1 MPTHSSSPWS
11 KVLSRLGGRRSGLI
25 ALGLGVFVHAW
36 VMSGPVW
43 KRVNNAEHGG
53 DFASYYYAVQ
63 VAVDGVEYRNKKIGE
78 QVFTR
83 DPYETRALSAMARG
97 ERTRKSV
104 HPFFYPPPY
113 LLTMAWALPL
123 ELGEAY
129 RVWFWCNGLFLFLGL
144 LALWKWN
151 RGSGVAAGLGLILA
165 SFTPIWDTYWMGQAN
180 IVLIALV
187 AWGLYLVESSRGG
200 LRSAWG
206 GALMGL
212 ACMMKMSPGLLVAW
226 WLVRRRWTAVLGA
239 CGCAVFLSL
248 ASLPLVDAQAQWRFY
263 TEVLPS
269 FSSGDYNGLTV
280 PITMYGNHS
289 ITNLLV
295 QGFGGAVGGGMTP
308 MALSLASALNLGL
321 LGSALFLLRSV
332 SGDSIRV
339 AAAAGALVV
348 LMLLVPAYTYEHH
361 MSLLVIPLW
370 ALVAGLQAKRLSW
383 TWGVGLLASYGLLAW
398 QLQAVKR
405 FGRGLPSELTWLLQE
420 SKFAAALFVGIACMV
435 LARCRTEP
443 GN

>member
-1 MPTHSSSPWS
+1 MPTYSSSRWS
-11 KVLSRLGGRRSGLI
+11 KVLSRLGGERLALI
-25 ALGLGVFVHAW
+25 ALGLGIFVHAW
-36 VMSGPVW
+36 VMAGPVW
-43 KRVNNAEHGG
+43 QRVNNSEHGG

-63 VAVDGVEYRNKKIGE
+63 VAVDGVEYRDKNLGE
-78 QVFTR
+78 PVVTR
-83 DPYETRALSAMARG
+83 DPYERRALSAMARG
-97 ERTRKSV
+97 ERTRRSV

-151 RGSGVAAGLGLILA
+151 RGTGVAAGLGLILA
-165 SFTPIWDTYWMGQAN
+165 TYTPIWDTYWMGQAN
-180 IVLIALV
+180 IALLALV
-187 AWGLYLVESSRGG
+187 AWGLYLVESSSGG
-200 LRSAWG
+200 FKRVWG

-226 WLVRRRWTAVLGA
+226 WLVRARWSAVLGA
-239 CGCAVFLSL
+239 CGCAVLLSVF
-248 ASLPLVDAQAQWRFY
+248 SLPLVDAQTQWRFY

-289 ITNLLV
+289 ITNLVV
-295 QGFGGAVGGGMTP
+295 QGFGELNS
-308 MALSLASALNLGL
+308 MAHTLSSVLNLGL
-321 LGSALFLLRSV
+321 LAGALYLLRAV
-332 SGDSIRV
+332 NGDSIRV
-339 AAAAGALVV
+339 SAAAGALVV

-361 MSLLVIPLW
+361 MSLLVIPLV
-370 ALVAGLQAKRLSW
+370 ALSAGLQAKRLSW
-383 TWGVGLLASYGLLAW
+383 AWGVGVLASYGLLAW

-405 FGRGLPSELTWLLQE
+405 LGRGLPSELTWLLQE
-420 SKFAAALFVGIACMV
+420 SKFAAALFVGVACMV
-435 LARCRTEP
+435 LARRRTDSAA
-443 GN
+443 